1 MPGWNQ
7 LKVNNWNVRFTIL
20 NIGGLQKIEIGK
32 NTSHLLIQFD
42 EKENKDRLGCNFR
55 CEQMPEL

>member
-7 LKVNNWNVRFTIL
+7 LKVNERNSRFTIL
-20 NIGGLQKIEIGK
+20 NIGLLLKTDIVK
-32 NTSHLLIQFD
+32 NTPHLLIQFD
-42 EKENKDRLGCNFR
+42 EKENKDMLGSSFR